1 MNATSNASSSASPA
15 LAPTPLEKFY
25 QWERNAP
32 DDIFLR
38 QSTANQW
45 TEFSWSEVAEMVR
58 RIAGFVRARG
68 LPAGSRIGLLSTN
81 CAEWLVVDLAIM
93 LCGHVSVPLYAAQD
107 IQSGRY
113 IFDHAGVA
121 LVFVGRFAHEQ
132 NPDGLLAP
140 AVYRIALSNC
150 LVPCDTSLPEIF
162 DTAERFDQCPVYPRE
177 QLFTLIYTSGTT
189 GNPKGVMH
197 SFGACAEVVQRRTQ
211 FLPSA
216 DPGARER
223 FISYLPLA
231 HVAERVGIALRAVY
245 GNAELSFSAGPERFA
260 EEMREVRPTGFFAV
274 PRLWEKFRQGLEAAM
289 PGLDPKQLSEP
300 QKLTVRQQLGLD
312 LARIITTGAAATSP
326 EIMAWYADLGIRL
339 QNAYGMTENLIDG
352 CIDVSDSPADS
363 GCVGKP
369 LPGVQLRFTEDGEV
383 CFKSAGLMQGYYK
396 EPDKTALVLHSGWYH
411 TGDRGYLDAEG
422 RLVLTGRVGDIFKT
436 AKGKFVNPLELEFK
450 LAGLGLFEQLCV
462 VGQNLA
468 QPVLVARLINADFAL
483 QAESA
488 VGQLNTELAP
498 HERISQILLT
508 HTVWSPD
515 NGLLTPTLK
524 VRRQAVANRYLSQ
537 LKPAV
542 PVIWCEN

>member
-1 MNATSNASSSASPA
+1 MKPVTE

-25 QWERNAP
+25 QWERSAP
-32 DDIFLR
+32 DTIFLR
-38 QSTANQW
+38 QSAANQW
-45 TEFSWSEVAEMVR
+45 IEYTWSDVAEMVR
-58 RIAGFVRARG
+58 RVAGFLRARN
-68 LPAGSRIGLLSTN
+68 LPAGSRIGLLATN

-93 LCGHVSVPLYAAQD
+93 LAGHVSVPLYAAQD
-107 IQSGRY
+107 IRSGRY
-113 IFDHAGVA
+113 IFDHAGVS
-121 LVFVGRFAHEQ
+121 LVFVGHFAHEQ
-132 NPDGLLAP
+132 NPDTLL
-140 AVYRIALSNC
+140 VEGIYRVALSDC
-150 LVPCDTSLPEIF
+150 VVPCDISLPEIF
-162 DTAERFDQCPVYPRE
+162 EHAERFEACPLYPRE

-197 SFGACAEVVQRRTQ
+197 SLGACAEVVQRRTQ

-231 HVAERVGIALRAVY
+231 HVAERVGIAIRAVY

-289 PGLDPKQLSEP
+289 PGLDPHALSDA
-300 QKLTVRQQLGLD
+300 QKLAVRQRLGLD
-312 LARIITTGAAATSP
+312 QARIITTGAAATAP
-326 EIMAWYADLGIRL
+326 DIMAWYAALGIRL

-352 CIDVSDSPADS
+352 CIDMSESPADP

-383 CFKSAGLMQGYYK
+383 CFRSAGLMQGYYK
-396 EPDKTALVLHSGWYH
+396 EPDKTALVLHAGWYH

-436 AKGKFVNPLELEFK
+436 AKGKFVNPLELEHK
-450 LAGLGLFEQLCV
+450 LTATGLFEQLCV
-462 VGQNLA
+462 VGQGLA
-468 QPVLVARLINADFAL
+468 QPVLIARPF
-483 QAESA
+483 SA
-488 VGQLNTELAP
+488 NCDIRISTVIEQINTELAP
-498 HERISQILLT
+498 HERIGQILLT
-508 HTVWSPD
+508 DSLWSAD

-524 VRRQAVANRYLSQ
+524 VRRQAVADRYLPE
-537 LKPAV
+537 LEPDV
-542 PVIWCEN
+542 PLCWCKN